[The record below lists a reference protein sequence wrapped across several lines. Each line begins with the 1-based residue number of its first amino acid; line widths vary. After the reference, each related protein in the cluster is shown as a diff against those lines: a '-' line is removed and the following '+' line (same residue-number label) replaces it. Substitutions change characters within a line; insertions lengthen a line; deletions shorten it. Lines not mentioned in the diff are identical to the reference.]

1 MREIKFIGLEKR
13 GNDTRNYRYSIFI
26 CPSCDKEVIRK
37 TKDGKNKLD
46 NRIGNLTVMS
56 QSEHNRYH
64 AMNRR
69 RDDNGKFTN

>member
-37 TKDGKNKLD
+37 TKDGKTSLI
-46 NRIGNLTVMS
+46 IG
-56 QSEHNRYH
+56 
-64 AMNRR
+64 
-69 RDDNGKFTN
+69 